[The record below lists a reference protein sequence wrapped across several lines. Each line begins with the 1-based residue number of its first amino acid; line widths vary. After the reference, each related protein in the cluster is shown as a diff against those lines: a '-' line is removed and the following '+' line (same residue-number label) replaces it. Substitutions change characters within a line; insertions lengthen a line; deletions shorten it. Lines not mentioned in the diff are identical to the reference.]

1 MAPRLYLG
9 ELLWLAALAVGG
21 AQACRGARSPEP
33 PDLARYRAA
42 LEVAQTTLAVAG
54 ALCAALPPG
63 ERAACHDQLAALDD
77 AVVVGHQ
84 VLASAEACQRAA
96 DAECIQQATETA
108 RARLPELLRLLG
120 RETAP
125 ASSGGGS

>member
-1 MAPRLYLG
+1 MTRSILLFDVALVVLALG
-9 ELLWLAALAVGG
+9 
-21 AQACRGARSPEP
+21 ACRGARSPEP
-33 PDLARYRAA
+33 ADLARYRAA
-42 LEVAQTTLAVAG
+42 LDVAQTTLAVAG

-63 ERAACHDQLAALDD
+63 ERASCHDQLAALDD
-77 AVVVGHQ
+77 AVVVGAA
-84 VLASAEACQRAA
+84 VLKDVEACQRAA
-96 DAECIQQATETA
+96 DAVCIQDATETA

>member
-1 MAPRLYLG
+1 MTRSI
-9 ELLWLAALAVGG
+9 LLFDVALVVLAFG
-21 AQACRGARSPEP
+21 ACRGARSPVADD
-33 PDLARYRAA
+33 DLARYRAA

-63 ERAACHDQLAALDD
+63 ERASCHDQLAALDD
-77 AVVVGHQ
+77 AVVVGAA
-84 VLASAEACQRAA
+84 VLRSAEACQRQS
-96 DAECIQQATETA
+96 DAVCVQQAAEEA

-120 RETAP
+120 RETAS